1 MSPLLTH
8 ATIEYKN
15 VTSHESHS
23 AYNRALHASFVI
35 CRNIFIEFWAPNS
48 LPCKFEL
55 NAMQYA
61 LLICKWNVTC
71 SSQWRWHLHVAFPYW
86 KFKEHHRHKKK
97 HIYIFLFLFVFF
109 TNAIA
114 LHISINMMHVCI
126 MCAVQLT
133 VHHVQTDVGKYYIE
147 GAFIQCRRSPSHCIY
162 NTSQYPKSCTKIE
175 ENVQTN
181 GKKNGRRLYEQKC
194 ELNPHIT
201 PYRQR
206 S

>member
-1 MSPLLTH
+1 MSNDKHKYIITRADILRKRASLPECWISLSIFFVFFFFYLSLAALQRYGSVNRFPYGQNDKNGPCLMSPLLTH

-86 KFKEHHRHKKK
+86 KFKEHHRHKKNTF
-97 HIYIFLFLFVFF
+97 IYFSFCLFSSLM
-109 TNAIA
+109 
-114 LHISINMMHVCI
+114 LS
-126 MCAVQLT
+126 
-133 VHHVQTDVGKYYIE
+133 
-147 GAFIQCRRSPSHCIY
+147 
-162 NTSQYPKSCTKIE
+162 
-175 ENVQTN
+175 
-181 GKKNGRRLYEQKC
+181 LYTY
-194 ELNPHIT
+194 L
-201 PYRQR
+201 
-206 S
+206 